1 MKRLFTYVLF
11 LFILFFLSCEDV
23 TPVQDN
29 PLDPGNED
37 YVEPTIAF
45 VSELN
50 NGDIISAE
58 TLSLAWQGN
67 ELVTEYRYKLDSFP
81 WTDWFEDASAT
92 LEYLDEGEHTISIQS
107 RYLSGDTSAIASLS
121 FVVDAVEGPALMFY
135 PRRHIIAQGSTVT
148 FYVLAEEVTALMAAE
163 IHLEFDPSKL
173 EIVSVSQGSLF
184 QNGQE
189 SIFSYE
195 IGSGSIEILTT
206 LLSSSSP
213 SVSGTGDLIQIEV
226 KSLQSGSASISFN
239 GSDVFRDPDNN
250 DITIIEKINGR
261 VDVE

>member
-1 MKRLFTYVLF
+1 MKRLFTNILF
-11 LFILFFLSCEDV
+11 LFILLFFSCEDV

-50 NGDIISAE
+50 DGDIISTE

-67 ELVTEYRYKLDSFP
+67 ELVTEYRYKLDNFS

-92 LEYLDEGEHTISIQS
+92 LEYLDEGEHIISIQS

-135 PRRHIIAQGSTVT
+135 PRRHVTTQGTTIT
-148 FYVLAEEVTALMAAE
+148 FQVLAEEVTALMAAE
-163 IHLEFDPSKL
+163 IF
-173 EIVSVSQGSLF
+173 I
-184 QNGQE
+184 
-189 SIFSYE
+189 
-195 IGSGSIEILTT
+195 
-206 LLSSSSP
+206 
-213 SVSGTGDLIQIEV
+213 
-226 KSLQSGSASISFN
+226 
-239 GSDVFRDPDNN
+239 
-250 DITIIEKINGR
+250 
-261 VDVE
+261 